1 VQKVEDRW
9 GLKLTRPLATISLWV
24 FIFLFSLTLGASASI
39 CTGNWEWFGRSGSV
53 ATISGLLL
61 IMRPLLR
68 KGSVQQ
74 ARSGALGEITV
85 DSEGNHKEF
94 IDPQEIKDGAAS
106 LVGAIFTIVGTVV
119 WGFGD
124 LV

>member
-1 VQKVEDRW
+1 MTK
-9 GLKLTRPLATISLWV
+9 PLAEISLWV
-24 FIFLFSLTLGASASI
+24 FVFLFSLSLGVFASI
-39 CTGNWEWFGRSGSV
+39 YTGNWGWFGRSGSV

-68 KGSVQQ
+68 KGSVHQ
-74 ARSGALGEITV
+74 ARSGVLGEITF
-85 DSEGNHKEF
+85 DSKGNHKEL
-94 IDPQEIKDGAAS
+94 IDSQEIKDGIAS
-106 LVGAIFTIVGTVV
+106 LVGAIFTIIGTIV